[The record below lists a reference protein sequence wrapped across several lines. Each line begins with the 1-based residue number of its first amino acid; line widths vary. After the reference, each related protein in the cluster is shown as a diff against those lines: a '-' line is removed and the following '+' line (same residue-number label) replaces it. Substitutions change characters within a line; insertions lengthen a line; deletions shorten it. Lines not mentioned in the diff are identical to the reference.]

1 MPMLPATPRRGFSL
15 SQVITIITLVAG
27 LVASFAT
34 TKATGDS
41 NALRIERLEKKVQ
54 SLRERLAADDE
65 KIKDMAA
72 DISELQR

>member
-1 MPMLPATPRRGFSL
+1 MIPAAPRRGFTL

-27 LVASFAT
+27 LVASFVT

-54 SLRERLAADDE
+54 GLRERLAADDE
-65 KIKDMAA
+65 KMKDMAA
-72 DISELQR
+72 DILELQR

>member
-1 MPMLPATPRRGFSL
+1 MIPTAPRRGFSL

-27 LVASFAT
+27 LVATFVT
-34 TKATGDS
+34 TKATGES
-41 NALRIERLEKKVQ
+41 NAIRIERLEKKVQ

-65 KIKDMAA
+65 KIKGMAA